1 MQHLTHMSDK
11 YFKVVIYTQKQQ
23 ISIMDTYKVGLDIGS
38 TTAKII
44 VLDKSYSNV
53 LFCKYERHQAK
64 VQECLL
70 EFFHQLKEQ
79 LGDVA
84 LSINITGSVGMG
96 IAEKYSLPFVQ
107 EVVAATQY
115 IRLNHPGISTMIDI
129 GGEDAKVV
137 FFQDNQATDLRMNG
151 NCAGGT
157 GAFIDQMAILLGVS
171 VDELSGLAL
180 RATHVYPIASRCGVF
195 CKTDI
200 QNLIAKNI
208 SKEDIAASIFHAVA
222 VQTIVTLAHGCDIVA
237 PVLLCGGPLTFIPA
251 LRKSFANY
259 LQLSQEKDF
268 LLPENSNLIP
278 AWGTALTESSRTMTV
293 TDLIKLLESQTGKTY
308 RAQNSLPPILNDEL
322 EYQQWK
328 KRMEQYGMQR
338 TELATGIQQA
348 TLGIDSGST
357 TTKIVLIDEQDRILY
372 SYYHN
377 NNGNPIKAV
386 EEGLQKLYEECQK
399 KGTILQIK
407 GGCTTGYGEDLIKAA
422 FQIDSGIIET
432 IAHYM
437 AAKHIS
443 KDVSFIL
450 DIGGQDMKAI
460 FVNGGIINRIEIN
473 EACSSGCGSFI
484 STFAQ
489 SLGYQVENF
498 AREACFSKAPCD
510 LGTRCTVFMNSKVKQ
525 VLREGVSV
533 ADIAAGLSYSVVKN
547 CLYKVLQLKK
557 SDELGKHIVVQ
568 GGTMRNDA
576 IVRGLE
582 KLTDREVF
590 RSDCPELMGA
600 FGCALYAKQ
609 TATTRVT
616 NLQDMMQRAQFTS
629 KQVQCHGCENQCA
642 VTRYSFSNG
651 GNYSSGNKCEKVFTN
666 KGNEYEKGMNAYEKK
681 IELLFDRQ
689 TDIATPLLTIGIPRI
704 LNMYEEFPFWHS
716 LFTECGIQ
724 VHLSEAST
732 FSKYEKAA
740 NMVMSDNICFPAKLV
755 HSHIQNLIDCNVDR
769 IFMPFVVFEGIDK
782 QQQNSYNCPI
792 VSGYSQVIKSV
803 QTGNLPIDS
812 PVITFK
818 EKDLLYKQCHDYLKQ
833 LGVSEH
839 ILKKAFNRALEAQ
852 DSFEK
857 AIVDYN
863 KQIIEEGKRKQQLII
878 LLAGR
883 PYHADP
889 LVQHKISNM
898 ISTMGVHV
906 ITDDIVRHQDIPLE
920 GVNFLAQWAFT
931 NRILKSA
938 KWATQQGN
946 HVQYMQLTS
955 FGCGPDAFLI
965 DEIRA
970 LLKRYGKNLTLLK
983 IDDISN
989 TGSIK
994 LRVRS
999 LVESLHISLQQ
1010 AEKKRMQKFI
1020 STPPFTKKDR
1030 KKKIIAPFFT
1040 PFISPLI
1047 PSIMK
1052 VAGYEMET
1060 LPISDEL
1067 SCDWGLKY
1075 SNNEVCYPA
1084 TLIVGDIVKA
1094 FKDGRYDPDNTCVA
1108 ITQTGGQC
1116 RASNY
1121 ISLIKKALIENGY
1134 TQTPILSIAFGSGID
1149 NQQPG
1154 FKVNWL
1160 KILPIALAAVLY
1172 SDCIAKFYYASVI
1185 REKEPGQ
1192 AAKLKDLY
1200 LEAAKP
1206 LILKNQP
1213 EDLLSYLSLAAEE
1226 FNRICLKKPCPKVG
1240 VVGEIF
1246 LKFNPFAQKNI
1257 TTWLIDRGIEVVP
1270 PLMTDFFMQ
1279 SFVNMKVNQ
1288 DSHIMR
1294 KKIPDF
1300 VIDWLYRKV
1309 QNQISKVNK
1318 TGKEFCYFQPF
1329 ESIYEKAE
1337 RAKQIISLNTQFGE
1351 GWLIA
1356 GEMSSFVSQG
1366 INHVV
1371 SLQPFGCIA
1380 NHIVEKGIE
1389 KRIKSLYPQINI
1401 LSLDFDSSVSD
1412 VNITNRLLLF
1422 VDNIK

>member
-1 MQHLTHMSDK
+1 
-11 YFKVVIYTQKQQ
+11 
-23 ISIMDTYKVGLDIGS
+23 MDTYKIGLDIGS

-44 VLDKSYSNV
+44 VLDKSERNV
-53 LFCKYERHQAK
+53 LFYKYERHQAK

-70 EFFHQLKEQ
+70 AFFHQLKEQ
-79 LGDVA
+79 MGDVT

-107 EVVAATQY
+107 EVVAAAQY
-115 IRLNHPGISTMIDI
+115 IRQNHPGISSMIDI

-137 FFQDNQATDLRMNG
+137 FFQNNQATDLRMNG

-171 VDELSGLAL
+171 MDELNGLAL
-180 RATHVYPIASRCGVF
+180 RATRVHPIASRCGVF

-208 SKEDIAASIFHAVA
+208 PKEDIAASIFHAVT
-222 VQTIVTLAHGCDIVA
+222 VQTIVTLAHGGDIVA
-237 PVLLCGGPLTFIPA
+237 PILLCGGPLTFIPA

-259 LQLSQEKDF
+259 LQLSEENDF
-268 LLPENSNLIP
+268 LLPEKSNLIP
-278 AWGTALTESSRTMTV
+278 AWGAALAENSRKMKITELTG
-293 TDLIKLLESQTGKTY
+293 LLENLSEKAYQP
-308 RAQNSLPPILNDEL
+308 QNSLPPFFKDET
-322 EYQQWK
+322 EYLQWK
-328 KRMEQYGMQR
+328 DRLAQYDVQR
-338 TELATGIQQA
+338 TELTSGIQQA
-348 TLGIDSGST
+348 TIGIDSGST
-357 TTKIVLIDEQDRILY
+357 TTKIVVLDENNRILY
-372 SYYHN
+372 SYYHDN
-377 NNGNPIKAV
+377 KGNPIKAV
-386 EEGLQKLYEECQK
+386 EEGLQKLHKECQE

-407 GGCTTGYGEDLIKAA
+407 GGCSTGYGEDLIKAA
-422 FQIDSGIIET
+422 FQMDAGIIET

-437 AAKHIS
+437 AAKHIN

-460 FVNGGIINRIEIN
+460 FTNGGIINRIEIN

-489 SLGYQVENF
+489 SLDYKVEDF
-498 AREACFSKAPCD
+498 AKAACFSKAPCD

-525 VLREGVSV
+525 VLREGASV

-557 SDELGKHIVVQ
+557 PDELGKHIVVQ
-568 GGTMRNDA
+568 GGTIRNDA

-582 KLTDREVF
+582 KLTGKEVF

-600 FGCALYAKQ
+600 LGCALYAKQ
-609 TATTRVT
+609 LKTAEVT
-616 NLQDMMQRAQFTS
+616 NLEDMMRQTQFTS
-629 KQVQCHGCENQCA
+629 RQVQCNGCENQCA
-642 VTRYSFSNG
+642 ITRYTFGSGEHYF
-651 GNYSSGNKCEKVFTN
+651 SGNKCEKVFTN
-666 KGNEYEKGMNAYEKK
+666 KGNVSEKGVNAYEKK
-681 IELLFDRQ
+681 IE
-689 TDIATPLLTIGIPRI
+689 
-704 LNMYEEFPFWHS
+704 S
-716 LFTECGIQ
+716 LFTECGIR
-724 VHLSEAST
+724 VCLSDAST
-732 FSKYEKAA
+732 FNKYEKAA

-755 HSHIQNLIDCNVDR
+755 HSHIQNLIEYKVDR
-769 IFMPFVVFEGIDK
+769 IFMPFVIFEEIDK

-792 VSGYSQVIKSV
+792 VSGYSQVIKNA
-803 QTGNLPIDS
+803 QTDNLPIDH
-812 PVITFK
+812 PAITFK
-818 EKDLLYKQCHDYLKQ
+818 DTGLLYKQCRDYLST
-833 LGVSEH
+833 LGVQEQVV
-839 ILKKAFNRALEAQ
+839 KKAFDHALKAQ
-852 DSFEK
+852 DAFEK
-857 AIVDYN
+857 ELIAYNRQIV
-863 KQIIEEGKRKQQLII
+863 EEGNKKQKLII

-883 PYHADP
+883 PYHSDP

-898 ISTMGVHV
+898 ISAMGVYV
-906 ITDDIVRHQDIPLE
+906 ITDDIVRHQDIPLKE
-920 GVNFLAQWAFT
+920 
-931 NRILKSA
+931 
-938 KWATQQGN
+938 
-946 HVQYMQLTS
+946 QYN
-955 FGCGPDAFLI
+955 
-965 DEIRA
+965 
-970 LLKRYGKNLTLLK
+970 KNLTLLK
-983 IDDISN
+983 IDDVSN

-1010 AEKKRMQKFI
+1010 AEERQVQKPL
-1020 STPPFTKKDR
+1020 SLPLFTKKDR

-1047 PSIMK
+1047 PSIFK

-1060 LPISDEL
+1060 LPISDEC

-1094 FKDGRYDPDNTCVA
+1094 FKEGRYDPDNTCVA

-1134 TQTPILSIAFGSGID
+1134 THTPILSIAFGSGID

-1160 KILPIALAAVLY
+1160 KVLPIALAAVLY
-1172 SDCIAKFYYASVI
+1172 SDCIAKFYYAAVV
-1185 REKEPGQ
+1185 REKKPGQ
-1192 AAKLKDLY
+1192 AAKLKDMY

-1206 LILKNQP
+1206 LILKNRP
-1213 EDLLSYLSLAAEE
+1213 EDLLSYLSLAVDE
-1226 FNRICLKKPCPKVG
+1226 FNQICQQKSRPKVG

-1246 LKFNPFAQKNI
+1246 LKFNPFAQKDI

-1288 DSHIMR
+1288 DSHI
-1294 KKIPDF
+1294 KKKYIPDF
-1300 VIDWLYRKV
+1300 AIDWLYEKV
-1309 QNQISKVNK
+1309 QKQIDKINK
-1318 TGKEFCYFQPF
+1318 IGKAFLYFQPF
-1329 ESIYEKAE
+1329 ENIYEKAE
-1337 RAKQIISLNTQFGE
+1337 KAKQVISLNTQFGE

-1356 GEMSSFVSQG
+1356 GEMSSFASQG
-1366 INHVV
+1366 INHVI

-1389 KRIKSLYPQINI
+1389 KRIKSVYPQINI